1 MTDLFLMLIGGFV
14 GYATTWATSRF
25 YAFNPA
31 AVLRAADAADVGVVL
46 VVVNY
51 NKNKTGLLS
60 NLGKRFPEGNA
71 TELTLD
77 TLRTAV
83 RIAKGEIAPAPP
95 GEDS

>member
-1 MTDLFLMLIGGFV
+1 MDIIACLLV
-14 GYATTWATSRF
+14 GAFAGYVTTWAASRF
-25 YAFNPA
+25 YRFNPE
-31 AVLRAADAADVGVVL
+31 AVLRAADAADIGVVL

-71 TELTLD
+71 QEMTLD

-83 RIAKGEIAPAPP
+83 RIAKGEIPVAQ
-95 GEDS
+95 